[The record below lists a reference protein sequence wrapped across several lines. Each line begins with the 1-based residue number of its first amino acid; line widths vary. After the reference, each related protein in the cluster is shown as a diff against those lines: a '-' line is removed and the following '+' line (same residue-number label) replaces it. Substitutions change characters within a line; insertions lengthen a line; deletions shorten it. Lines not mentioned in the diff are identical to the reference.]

1 MRAWEEHSRGRG
13 RQPEAHEGRQGRRQR
28 PEQPRTLMKKWTLLA
43 WEKAWKKA
51 ARSQAARGQEATTWH
66 NPWTTRT
73 TNLYEGL
80 PKYLAT
86 ALLLLRTEVLG
97 LNAWLARVR
106 VPGISPHCPCGWHE
120 QTVRH
125 IFFNCPRHS
134 QARQALIRE
143 TRSDD
148 LRVILSRPSSARAA
162 ARWFV
167 KTGLLQQFQ
176 AAAEID
182 NEDLSLYEPLPG
194 LHTW

>member
-1 MRAWEEHSRGRG
+1 M
-13 RQPEAHEGRQGRRQR
+13 
-28 PEQPRTLMKKWTLLA
+28 
-43 WEKAWKKA
+43 
-51 ARSQAARGQEATTWH
+51 TTWS
-66 NPWTTRT
+66 NPWATRT
-73 TNLYEGL
+73 SKLYEGL

-97 LNAWLARVR
+97 LNAWLARVK
-106 VPGISPHCPCGWHE
+106 VPGVSPHCPCGWHE

-125 IFFNCPRHS
+125 VFFSCPRHDET
-134 QARQALIRE
+134 RQALVRE
-143 TRSDD
+143 VRSED
-148 LRVILSRPSSARAA
+148 LRAILSKPASAQAA

-182 NEDLSLYEPLPG
+182 GEDVGKYEPLPG